1 MSEREKSMA
10 DVQEIRDTGA
20 LRPAVLQSIGS
31 LGGVIRD
38 QEEVIRLC
46 IASIL
51 AGGHILLEDVP
62 GVGKT
67 SLARGLSAVL
77 GLAFHRVQFTSDL
90 LPADIVGGLVLD
102 PQTNALTFRQGP
114 IFTSMVLAD
123 ELNRA
128 SPRTQSALLEA
139 MEEGTVSVDGTTHA
153 LPRPFCVLATQNPLE
168 QHGTYPL
175 PESQLDRFM
184 VSLSLGYPNQE
195 DEAELLVQ
203 GACTQAALAELRAE
217 LSPVDVVALQRSV
230 EEVKVSAEVARYASD
245 FLRASRVHPDIHLGA
260 STRGGLAWLMVA
272 RAWAWLDSRDYVTP
286 DDLQTLAI
294 PVWQHRFVMK
304 AVEVGGRTAAAS
316 CVKRLFEELS
326 PPC

>member
-31 LGGVIRD
+31 LGVIRD

-77 GLAFHRVQFTSDL
+77 GLAFHRVRFTSDL

-139 MEEGTVSVDGTTHA
+139 MEEGDRGVDGTTHA
-153 LPRPFCVLATQNPLE
+153 LPRPFCVLAT
-168 QHGTYPL
+168 
-175 PESQLDRFM
+175 
-184 VSLSLGYPNQE
+184 
-195 DEAELLVQ
+195 
-203 GACTQAALAELRAE
+203 
-217 LSPVDVVALQRSV
+217 
-230 EEVKVSAEVARYASD
+230 KSA
-245 FLRASRVHPDIHLGA
+245 
-260 STRGGLAWLMVA
+260 
-272 RAWAWLDSRDYVTP
+272 
-286 DDLQTLAI
+286 
-294 PVWQHRFVMK
+294 
-304 AVEVGGRTAAAS
+304 
-316 CVKRLFEELS
+316 
-326 PPC
+326 

>member
-10 DVQEIRDTGA
+10 DVQEIRDTGV
-20 LRPAVLQSIGS
+20 LRPAVLRSIGS
-31 LGGVIRD
+31 LGDVIRD

-195 DEAELLVQ
+195 DEAELLIQ
-203 GACTQAALAELRAE
+203 GARTQAALAELRAE

-286 DDLQTLAI
+286 DDLQALAV

-304 AVEVGGRTAAAS
+304 AVEVGGRTGAAS

>member
-31 LGGVIRD
+31 LGDVIRD

-67 SLARGLSAVL
+67 SLARGLSSVL

-184 VSLSLGYPNQE
+184 VSLSLGYPE
-195 DEAELLVQ
+195 PR
-203 GACTQAALAELRAE
+203 G
-217 LSPVDVVALQRSV
+217 RS
-230 EEVKVSAEVARYASD
+230 
-245 FLRASRVHPDIHLGA
+245 
-260 STRGGLAWLMVA
+260 
-272 RAWAWLDSRDYVTP
+272 
-286 DDLQTLAI
+286 
-294 PVWQHRFVMK
+294 
-304 AVEVGGRTAAAS
+304 
-316 CVKRLFEELS
+316 
-326 PPC
+326 